1 MTIRAAEER
10 DITDIVRLLKLS
22 LGEGLMPKSEAY
34 WRWKHIENPFGASPV
49 LLAEEDGILIGVR
62 AFMRWEWTD
71 GKQHYQAVRAVDTAT
86 HPDYQ
91 GKGIFKKLTL
101 GLVETCQQQ
110 GVHFVFNT
118 PNQQS
123 RPGYIKMQWRD
134 AGRLPVRF
142 KLVTPLHKW
151 MIKSNPSFV
160 NKPCA
165 DWLRDVEL
173 TKDQHVSLHTP
184 IATNY
189 LRWRYATVPV
199 AQYFVLT
206 NGIESV
212 VYRLK
217 INRWGKEFRITD
229 CFHQGEKL
237 SVVMQQQLSRQASL
251 QGARVIT
258 SSGIVTGLTG
268 GMVLQQGP
276 QVTVRNLN
284 YNDFESLIAFK
295 NWSPTLGDL
304 ELF

>member
-1 MTIRAAEER
+1 MTIRVAEES
-10 DITDIVRLLKLS
+10 DITNIVQLLKLS

-34 WRWKHIENPFGASPV
+34 WRWKHMENPFGVSPV
-49 LLAEEDGILIGVR
+49 LLAEVDGMLVGVR
-62 AFMRWEWTD
+62 AFMRWEWSD
-71 GKQHYQAVRAVDTAT
+71 GKQLYQAVRAVDTAT
-86 HPDYQ
+86 HPDFR

-101 GLVETCQQQ
+101 GLVDTCQKQ

-123 RPGYIKMQWRD
+123 RPGYIKMQWQD

-142 KLVTPLHKW
+142 KLVTPFHKW
-151 MIKSNPSFV
+151 MIKLNPSFV
-160 NKPCA
+160 IKTCA
-165 DWLRDVEL
+165 DWLRDIEL
-173 TKDQHVSLHTP
+173 TSDKKERLHTP
-184 IATNY
+184 ISTNY
-189 LRWRYATVPV
+189 IHWRYVTVPV
-199 AQYFVLT
+199 AQYFVIT
-206 NGIESV
+206 NGVEAVIFRV
-212 VYRLK
+212 K

-237 SVVMQQQLSRQASL
+237 SIAIQKQILREASL

-258 SSGIVTGLTG
+258 CSGIQAGVSG
-268 GMVLQQGP
+268 GIVFHRGP

-284 YNDFESLIAFK
+284 YNAFESLVAFK